1 MKDTKQIC
9 RTEKFYKLLRLALGQ
24 TQDFSVDLSDDDWM
38 WMYDEAER
46 QTLVGILYNG
56 VKSLSE
62 DKKPPFDVLMQWAY
76 DADNIRRL
84 NEKLNSEAARL
95 TRLFAE
101 QGCKTAILK
110 GQANARLY
118 PDKFCR
124 QPGDID
130 IWVEGGKEK
139 VLSLLDS
146 MGKEYDAEETTHSHH
161 AHYQENGV
169 DIEAH
174 FQPSAGTHNPKTNE
188 RLLRWQEREINNL
201 TLTESGFYSPSVLF
215 ALVMQMAHIMQH
227 VLNSGVGLRQVIDY
241 YWLLQNSTAEERN
254 CVSSLLRPFGL
265 QNTAGALMWILKE
278 KIGLES
284 DKMLCK
290 PNNSLGKYM
299 HGMIMKG
306 GNFGRY
312 EGREQYSNIWMEV
325 LDSRLRN
332 LRGVP
337 FDFVGC
343 MNMELQFW
351 KYILS
356 SIPERLKHRSIFLR
370 NVQNL

>member
-1 MKDTKQIC
+1 
-9 RTEKFYKLLRLALGQ
+9 
-24 TQDFSVDLSDDDWM
+24 
-38 WMYDEAER
+38 
-46 QTLVGILYNG
+46 
-56 VKSLSE
+56 
-62 DKKPPFDVLMQWAY
+62 
-76 DADNIRRL
+76 
-84 NEKLNSEAARL
+84 
-95 TRLFAE
+95 
-101 QGCKTAILK
+101 
-110 GQANARLY
+110 
-118 PDKFCR
+118 
-124 QPGDID
+124 
-130 IWVEGGKEK
+130 
-139 VLSLLDS
+139 
-146 MGKEYDAEETTHSHH
+146 
-161 AHYQENGV
+161 
-169 DIEAH
+169 
-174 FQPSAGTHNPKTNE
+174 
-188 RLLRWQEREINNL
+188 
-201 TLTESGFYSPSVLF
+201 
-215 ALVMQMAHIMQH
+215 MQH
-227 VLNSGVGLRQVIDY
+227 VLMAGVGLRQVVDY

-290 PNNSLGKYM
+290 PNSSLGKYM

-312 EGREQYSNIWMEV
+312 EEQEQYSNIWMEV